1 MATKVF
7 TGANVFMSRNLVPPE
22 LFDAL
27 HDALKLNGAQVLLCC
42 DPSRNA
48 PNDYHVIASPEHE
61 KFEDLRSKGCN
72 LLGPQCVLSCAKEH
86 RLLPNHGFTCCL
98 AMDGVNILA
107 SGFEKDEKAD
117 IAKMV
122 TAMGGVL
129 HTKASSDVS
138 FVIVKNVLAQK
149 YKWAL
154 NNLKKPIVTLNWLRQ
169 CWKEHRVVS
178 QESYRVLPFSG
189 LTICV
194 SGIPA
199 DERKEMEKLVI
210 QNGGKYSAELT
221 KKCTHLICDISLFF
235 HYRSGFKITHWHSGV
250 FFCINLI
257 LLYNALTYYLRQL
270 TFVAIAFYPHNMLD
284 IGILNFSYTPEGD
297 KYKVAKRWGHIYII
311 TRKWFHQSI
320 ARRACLSEESY
331 PVQNSL
337 TSSVSTLKTVEHHS
351 QGKGIRNS
359 QYTSSSLA
367 TASDSEINF
376 SAQATEPDLENPL
389 PNMYPTFFEAPP
401 LSQKGNN
408 SPADQQKVDSAFAR
422 CVADDSQSDDDDLYL
437 SECRILLVGF
447 EASELRKL
455 VDMVRRGGGSRY
467 MSFSEKLTHVIVG
480 NPSEIEIKEVR
491 SLAAF
496 GVIYVVKTAWLEECN
511 SEKKEVAVL
520 PRHIAYDVLL
530 PKDPVYFNRTTATSM
545 SGMKQWKSLA
555 SQPLADGNIRE
566 GKNSQSE
573 VLLEEAKL
581 KSQSCA
587 SNGNKHTKP
596 LSVFKGKLFRFS
608 SSFPEEQRPEIV
620 LWVNEGGGEVVTDQN
635 EKNVHFIV
643 ERHGVVPCLTDIDR
657 STCVSTHWIR
667 SCLQDGRLLDVGS
680 HVLYSPLPCRIPLP
694 GFEGYRLCVSQY
706 DMKERQ
712 LLRNLCYVLG
722 VKFTEKFTKKA
733 THLLCKF
740 ADGDKY
746 DAACRWGIQI
756 VTAEWI
762 YECAMQNKVVDL
774 KRFSPREVT
783 SQDREAGLCPVT
795 QYSTQSDRVI
805 SVNDASQQLSQSWGL
820 RNMQAVDVTRDEDN
834 YSNSSSKR
842 TRFVGND
849 SIKHHPSCDSNN
861 DNSVHKED
869 SAEKNVNEHTRGVS
883 SVVPDVAAAI
893 EDLLEQTSKIQDR
906 KSLETSGCH
915 ENSKLLPPKVI
926 LDYEQFLSSN
936 STMLGQRNADPQ
948 SDPGLSKHWINRLD
962 KRDDN
967 SSAEADTRGIY
978 DGFSE
983 TQTDSQVVGYEEDLS
998 GRQMIIDRVRTRS
1011 SMA

>member
-1 MATKVF
+1 
-7 TGANVFMSRNLVPPE
+7 MSSFWVY
-22 LFDAL
+22 
-27 HDALKLNGAQVLLCC
+27 V
-42 DPSRNA
+42 
-48 PNDYHVIASPEHE
+48 
-61 KFEDLRSKGCN
+61 
-72 LLGPQCVLSCAKEH
+72 KE
-86 RLLPNHGFTCCL
+86 
-98 AMDGVNILA
+98 
-107 SGFEKDEKAD
+107 
-117 IAKMV
+117 
-122 TAMGGVL
+122 
-129 HTKASSDVS
+129 
-138 FVIVKNVLAQK
+138 
-149 YKWAL
+149 WAL

-199 DERKEMEKLVI
+199 
-210 QNGGKYSAELT
+210 A
-221 KKCTHLICDISLFF
+221 
-235 HYRSGFKITHWHSGV
+235 
-250 FFCINLI
+250 
-257 LLYNALTYYLRQL
+257 
-270 TFVAIAFYPHNMLD
+270 
-284 IGILNFSYTPEGD
+284 
-297 KYKVAKRWGHIYII
+297 
-311 TRKWFHQSI
+311 
-320 ARRACLSEESY
+320 
-331 PVQNSL
+331 
-337 TSSVSTLKTVEHHS
+337 
-351 QGKGIRNS
+351 
-359 QYTSSSLA
+359 
-367 TASDSEINF
+367 
-376 SAQATEPDLENPL
+376 
-389 PNMYPTFFEAPP
+389 
-401 LSQKGNN
+401 
-408 SPADQQKVDSAFAR
+408 KVDSAFAR

-795 QYSTQSDRVI
+795 QYPTQSDRVI

-915 ENSKLLPPKVI
+915 ENFV
-926 LDYEQFLSSN
+926 SSN

-967 SSAEADTRGIY
+967 SSAEADTREFMMVLAKLKLILRFFLY
-978 DGFSE
+978 VCNIPLFKKNF
-983 TQTDSQVVGYEEDLS
+983 VVGYEEDLS